1 MPRLATDHWKRA
13 PTIMRIRS
21 TPWLIVAH
29 RAARQLHPRCGPRRL
44 AARSNIP
51 GGCPCRSS
59 SQPPNFSETPVSPP
73 GYQRYSHPL
82 HSGRRFRLPP
92 GKSRATAS
100 TNFVS
105 KRSWTISRPS
115 PISHPLQGR
124 RLGARS
130 VRGERLHA
138 RGLRRLLEICVQGCE
153 GQAGSQG
160 QLQIGRVVR
169 R

>member
-21 TPWLIVAH
+21 TPWLIVAR

-51 GGCPCRSS
+51 RGCPCRSS
-59 SQPPNFSETPVSPP
+59 SQPPNFSETPFSPP

-82 HSGRRFRLPP
+82 HSGRRFRVPL

-100 TNFVS
+100 TNLVS
-105 KRSWTISRPS
+105 KRSWTTSRPS
-115 PISHPLQGR
+115 PISPAAKRATARRPFSSGRTPPRPQPAPSSRDLRPGSRCSTVAGGR
-124 RLGARS
+124 RRPAS
-130 VRGERLHA
+130 VPR
-138 RGLRRLLEICVQGCE
+138 
-153 GQAGSQG
+153 
-160 QLQIGRVVR
+160 
-169 R
+169 

>member
-1 MPRLATDHWKRA
+1 MAEVTDDRFGRAAVTRQMPRLATDHWKRA

-115 PISHPLQGR
+115 PISPSATRATARHPVSSGR
-124 RLGARS
+124 TPPRPRPAPPS
-130 VRGERLHA
+130 
-138 RGLRRLLEICVQGCE
+138 
-153 GQAGSQG
+153 
-160 QLQIGRVVR
+160 
-169 R
+169 